1 MSPTMNADARRF
13 VIVPLLALAVVVALL
28 LVFHVTVLDMVRV
41 WNESETYT
49 HGYVILPISLWL
61 MWRERVAIVRAGFR
75 PGWLAF
81 PLIGASGFVWLL
93 GDMAGASI
101 GTHLGLV
108 GMLAGCIWAV
118 IGTPAA
124 RVAWFPLVFLVFMV
138 PAGDFL
144 LPTLMAHT
152 ADFTVA
158 ALRLTGIPVYREG
171 LVFVIPSGQWSVVEA
186 CSGLRY
192 LIASI
197 MVGALFAYLSY
208 RSWWRRALFLLASV
222 LVPLLANWLRA
233 YMIVMLGHVS
243 GNKLAVG
250 ADHLIYGW
258 VFFGVVM
265 FALFWVGGWWREDAA
280 DPPRESIDWSGVTV
294 ARSGLVQAAVAALV
308 VAALWLPLR
317 SALEQGG
324 EVSVALKAPAP
335 AAGWTQDASP
345 VSGWIPNYGG
355 MRGSQQVSYSKDG
368 EAVTLYVA
376 YYAHQTAGYELV
388 QWSNQ
393 LLNEAQRK
401 ATQLPSLRG
410 GSLPFAQGT
419 RAVTEIGFQSDM
431 NQQAWYWYWL
441 DGTPTTSEPR
451 AKLDLALKRLSL
463 RDDDSAAVFII
474 TRGGPVAR
482 AAAEAFVRDHG
493 SAIDAM
499 LQQARVRD

>member
-1 MSPTMNADARRF
+1 MNTESRRIL
-13 VIVPLLALAVVVALL
+13 IVPLLALAVTVALL

-61 MWRERVAIVRAGFR
+61 MWRERVAILHAGFR
-75 PGWLAF
+75 PGWLAL
-81 PLIGASGFVWLL
+81 PLIAASGFVWLL
-93 GDMAGASI
+93 GDMAGASV

-108 GMLAGCIWAV
+108 GMLAGCLWAV

-144 LPTLMAHT
+144 LPVLMAHT

-222 LVPLLANWLRA
+222 LVPLVANWLRA
-233 YMIVMLGHVS
+233 YMIVMLGHLS

-280 DPPRESIDWSGVTV
+280 EPTRESINWAGVTV
-294 ARSGLVQAAVAALV
+294 VRNGVLQAAVAALA
-308 VAALWLPLR
+308 VAVLWLPLR
-317 SALEQGG
+317 SALEQSG
-324 EVSVALKAPAP
+324 EVSLALQAPAP
-335 AAGWTQDASP
+335 AAGWTRDAAP
-345 VSGWIPNYGG
+345 AAGWIPNYDG
-355 MRGSQQVSYSKDG
+355 MRGSLQVSYRKDG
-368 EAVTLYVA
+368 EPVTLYVA
-376 YYAHQTAGYELV
+376 YYAHQTVGHELV

-393 LLNEAQRK
+393 LMDETQRK
-401 ATQLPSLRG
+401 AWQLPSLRG
-410 GSLPFAQGT
+410 GTLPVAQGT
-419 RAVTEIGFQSDM
+419 RGVTEIGFQSAM

-441 DGTPTTSEPR
+441 DGTLTTSEPR

-474 TRGGPVAR
+474 ARGGLAAR
-482 AAAEAFVRDHG
+482 TAAEAFVRDHG
-493 SAIDAM
+493 TAIDAM